1 MSILDKASLIQI
13 PSGYKEDKLYSVKP
27 RNGEGDFTFT
37 RASTGTRVNSDGY
50 IEEVPWNLINYSE
63 DFSQS
68 SWSKVGT
75 SVIGGFPSPNAP
87 TNAYK
92 LVEDTSSGAHYL
104 AFVNISVKS
113 GGYYTSSAFFKKGES
128 NFIQLL
134 FSSSSHAGGNHA
146 NFDLQNGVVGSVSDG
161 VAEIESIGEYYR
173 CSYTSQA
180 TASTTTN
187 VFFWKVQS
195 ATSSRAESY
204 SGDGTSG
211 VYVWGAQAVKGNAP
225 KPYIKTTDRLD
236 IPRLDYTNSTTPTLL
251 LEPQRTNLA
260 LGSENLSLTYWHTSA
275 GSSMVNDT
283 TISPDGTQNASTL
296 TFGSSQG
303 SQYEDYF
310 AGSYGNQ
317 THTVSCYVKVAS
329 GTAKFRFKCTHWGV
343 ADFYSDDYTATDE
356 WQRFTFS
363 KTFTASGGTGII
375 AGLKNETAGGSKDIL
390 VYGFQLETNTTY
402 PTSYIPTSGT
412 SVTRVKDTCEL
423 TNNATLPTD
432 YPFALYFEADNN
444 ENSGHFISFLDNT
457 QNNKY
462 ALIYTNGGQRFIAVN
477 RLQGT
482 QQFCYGYNVDYGV
495 HKVAAYFE
503 NETTIKLFVDGTR
516 QTTATIPSTAFNT
529 SVNDLYLGQQRTI
542 DTKRT
547 SVKSAYIFNEAL
559 TDTELETLTTPIATS
574 FEALAE
580 YYGYELL

>member
-1 MSILDKASLIQI
+1 MSVLEKASLVLI
-13 PSGYKEDKLYSVKP
+13 PSGYKEDVLYSQVP
-27 RNGEGDFTFT
+27 NTSAGDFTFT

-75 SVIGGFPSPNAP
+75 TVIGGFPSPNGP

-113 GGYYTSSAFFKKGES
+113 GSYYTSSAFFKKGES

-146 NFDLQNGVVGSVSDG
+146 NFDLQNGVVGNVSDG

-236 IPRLDYTNSTTPTLL
+236 IPRLDYSGGATCPTLKV
-251 LEPQRTNLA
+251 EEQRTNYVPD
-260 LGSENLSLTYWHTSA
+260 SENWTGFSGLGVTKYANQTDIN
-275 GSSMVNDT
+275 G
-283 TISPDGTQNASTL
+283 
-296 TFGSSQG
+296 G
-303 SQYEDYF
+303 SQAMRIVY
-310 AGSYGNQ
+310 
-317 THTVSCYVKVAS
+317 AS
-329 GTAKFRFKCTHWGV
+329 GVVGYPGFNLGGTRNGKASIYIKSNT
-343 ADFYSDDYTATDE
+343 SDTYNMRMSSNTNAAQNITVTPT
-356 WQRFTFS
+356 WQRITVDAVNWTIMS
-363 KTFTASGGTGII
+363 LDNYDNGVWA
-375 AGLKNETAGGSKDIL
+375 AADISTCFWQMEE
-390 VYGFQLETNTTY
+390 GNF

-412 SVTRVKDTCEL
+412 SVTRTVDS
-423 TNNATLPTD
+423 
-432 YPFALYFEADNN
+432 FEADNLSTIIGQT
-444 ENSGHFISFLDNT
+444 EGCIFIDFVYYEGNRFYIYDNGST
-457 QNNKY
+457 
-462 ALIYTNGGQRFIAVN
+462 ADGFLIYRSGTTYNLQVGNGGTYWAITNFITGLTVGESYKLAINYKLNDYKVYVN
-477 RLQGT
+477 GSQ
-482 QQFCYGYNVDYGV
+482 
-495 HKVAAYFE
+495 
-503 NETTIKLFVDGTR
+503 
-516 QTTATIPSTAFNT
+516 TATNT
-529 SVNDLYLGQQRTI
+529 SIEVPTTNKIISSQLGGSNKFTNDI
-542 DTKRT
+542 
-547 SVKSAYIFNEAL
+547 KSFVLFN
-559 TDTELETLTTPIATS
+559 ETLTNDELVVLTGGTVVDTYNWIDSDSNEMITS
-574 FEALAE
+574 DGDNLIFT
-580 YYGYELL
+580 